1 MEALQIENLTF
12 CYPGMESPAIS
23 DISLSIEEG
32 EFAALCGVSGCGN
45 LRFLKC

>member
-1 MEALQIENLTF
+1 MEVLQIENLTF

-32 EFAALCGVSGCGN
+32 EITAFIGPSG
-45 LRFLKC
+45 